1 MQDSSPFAVCWSTT
15 DVRCCS
21 VAEYGNLRLRPAYWS
36 STVST
41 PLYTFSWGIFA
52 MIDRWISFLI
62 PDSWHWPWKHAVYS
76 AEDFSYFIIIWWA
89 RYIGSFKV
97 HDMILAMSM
106 IIESIYIFVSC
117 VCLLFP
123 RTDSSLLKWWSEKVL
138 MPEHPPWCMTSLC
151 PSRGFFTVLFYA
163 LLRTYLSDEGKKLQ
177 KRHIFW
183 QNQYTNLQLT
193 TDNID

>member
-1 MQDSSPFAVCWSTT
+1 MEICDFV
-15 DVRCCS
+15 
-21 VAEYGNLRLRPAYWS
+21 LR
-36 STVST
+36 TGV
-41 PLYTFSWGIFA
+41 PLFQRRFTL
-52 MIDRWISFLI
+52 FLVI
-62 PDSWHWPWKHAVYS
+62 PDSWHWPWKHAAYS
-76 AEDFSYFIIIWWA
+76 AEDFSYFIIIWGA

-123 RTDSSLLKWWSEKVL
+123 RTDSFLLKWWSEKVL

>member
-1 MQDSSPFAVCWSTT
+1 MLFCGLIWKSATSSCVLEFHCFNA
-15 DVRCCS
+15 
-21 VAEYGNLRLRPAYWS
+21 ALHFFLRYFRNDRP
-36 STVST
+36 
-41 PLYTFSWGIFA
+41 LDF
-52 MIDRWISFLI
+52 RWICLI
-62 PDSWHWPWKHAVYS
+62 PDSWHWPWKHAAYLP
-76 AEDFSYFIIIWWA
+76 EDFSYCIIMWWA

-97 HDMILAMSM
+97 HDRILAMSM

-163 LLRTYLSDEGKKLQ
+163 LLRTYLSDAGKKTTE
-177 KRHIFW
+177 KTHILTKSIHKFTINYW
-183 QNQYTNLQLT
+183 QYWLVILKL
-193 TDNID
+193 